1 MRASIPSGREQKR
14 KIYRQAGRAA
24 HCEQVEMPVNRQVI
38 YIVDDERLIAE
49 TLATI
54 LVRAG
59 FIAIAFADPCLAMAS
74 ARATPPDIL
83 ISDVMMPV
91 MTGVELGIETRAIS
105 PECRVLLFSG
115 KTHPEELLET
125 LQDRGL
131 DFEVLSKPMH
141 PSELLAKLRAA
152 PLTKSHLAFQDE
164 RLTAVGP
171 PAVSKA

>member
-1 MRASIPSGREQKR
+1 VSKKEKFIGKQAEQP
-14 KIYRQAGRAA
+14 

-54 LVRAG
+54 LIRAG
-59 FIAIAFADPCLAMAS
+59 FIAIAFADPCLALAS
-74 ARATPPDIL
+74 ARGAPPDLL
-83 ISDVMMPV
+83 ISDVMMPR
-91 MTGVELGIETRAIS
+91 MTGVELGIATRAIS

-125 LQDRGL
+125 LRDRGL

-141 PSELLAKLRAA
+141 PSELLAKLRTA

-164 RLTAVGP
+164 GLTAVGP

>member
-1 MRASIPSGREQKR
+1 VSKKEKFIGN
-14 KIYRQAGRAA
+14 QADQPD
-24 HCEQVEMPVNRQVI
+24 CEQVAMPVNLQVI
-38 YIVDDERLIAE
+38 YVVDDERLIAE

-54 LVRAG
+54 LIRAG
-59 FIAIAFADPCLAMAS
+59 FIAIAFTDPCLALAS
-74 ARATPPDIL
+74 AHGAPPDLL
-83 ISDVMMPV
+83 ISDVMMPA

-131 DFEVLSKPMH
+131 DFEVLSKPIH

-152 PLTKSHLAFQDE
+152 PLTKSRMAFQDDG
-164 RLTAVGP
+164 LTAIGP
-171 PAVSKA
+171 TAVSKA